1 MLSPLRPHTRG
12 RKLLSRSGQK
22 YSQLLAPSA
31 SNAVSVTE
39 RQVRFTEQFFDR
51 LELLFPT
58 ERGVDGTPS
67 VTDFLLLELPAVRD
81 RLATDFAGSTLATD
95 DADIRVF
102 IGAGI
107 LVSRFAIFAAL
118 DDDVVEAFWIV
129 IDTDR

>member
-1 MLSPLRPHTRG
+1 MLHSKWNG
-12 RKLLSRSGQK
+12 SC
-22 YSQLLAPSA
+22 SQWLPAPSA
-31 SNAVSVTE
+31 NNAASVTE

-58 ERGVDGTPS
+58 ERGIDGAS
-67 VTDFLLLELPAVRD
+67 SMTDFLLLELPSVRD

-95 DADIRVF
+95 DPDITVF

-118 DDDVVEAFWIV
+118 DDDIVEAFWIT
-129 IDTDR
+129 IDAERYDELEER